1 MESIVIF
8 FMREEFWFDYWF
20 QKLSNIT
27 ISLSFKHI
35 NKGTQGE
42 LLCWLCNGSFNQET
56 QVQVNSQTTK
66 NEKTMERHLS
76 NIMNTYTDSQQQI
89 LYNVSKKE
97 CFPKIYDSPSLSR
110 HSQFCLTRSINKM
123 HLIRLL
129 CDIQIS
135 EKGQRHSEYRRIFK
149 PLSILKIINHFK
161 VKNVKKLSHISCVT
175 PYRVLVSDLH
185 SLLLT
190 YKSGDCLH
198 ELTKITIQILR

>member
-1 MESIVIF
+1 MF
-8 FMREEFWFDYWF
+8 
-20 QKLSNIT
+20 L
-27 ISLSFKHI
+27 IS
-35 NKGTQGE
+35 G
-42 LLCWLCNGSFNQET
+42 
-56 QVQVNSQTTK
+56 
-66 NEKTMERHLS
+66 
-76 NIMNTYTDSQQQI
+76 
-89 LYNVSKKE
+89 

-198 ELTKITIQILR
+198 ELTKITIQICSRITGNLFVGMWIFDLMKGKSLSKILKYKTIGNLQKHYHTF

>member
-1 MESIVIF
+1 M
-8 FMREEFWFDYWF
+8 F
-20 QKLSNIT
+20 Q
-27 ISLSFKHI
+27 
-35 NKGTQGE
+35 
-42 LLCWLCNGSFNQET
+42 
-56 QVQVNSQTTK
+56 
-66 NEKTMERHLS
+66 
-76 NIMNTYTDSQQQI
+76 
-89 LYNVSKKE
+89 KKE

-123 HLIRLL
+123 HLIRLM